1 MLDHSNNVTSSM
13 FNLLLVYCN
22 HTPILRKR
30 EFIFVA
36 TYSFNASAFWGTW
49 FASTLFSKYLAIS
62 KNHSFNSSSQHSH
75 RLFHVVSLWMHSV
88 SLDNCHVIYRVH
100 ILNLSNQKSPR
111 KRSKS
116 WTHVNIEKTRFF
128 PYATLSVWYCN
139 IISSINGAPE
149 WLSSLP
155 KRQLLGQ
162 AWVKL
167 NLNLSLPF
175 LSITTMEMF
184 FFS

>member
-22 HTPILRKR
+22 HTPILKKR

-75 RLFHVVSLWMHSV
+75 RLFYVVSLWMHSV

-128 PYATLSVWYCN
+128 YLYDAYRLMLQYY
-139 IISSINGAPE
+139 
-149 WLSSLP
+149 
-155 KRQLLGQ
+155 
-162 AWVKL
+162 
-167 NLNLSLPF
+167 
-175 LSITTMEMF
+175 F
-184 FFS
+184 FNHRRTRMAI